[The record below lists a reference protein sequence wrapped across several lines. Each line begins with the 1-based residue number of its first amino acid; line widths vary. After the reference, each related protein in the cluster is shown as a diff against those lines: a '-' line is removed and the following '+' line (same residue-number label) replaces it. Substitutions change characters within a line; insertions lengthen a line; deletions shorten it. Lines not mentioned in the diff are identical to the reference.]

1 MDIFKAGEG
10 RIKYITIKNDIKKR
24 SAGRKVGRAFL
35 YVYIYILAILKN
47 RTILYKPYKRR
58 RGKALRVYGFVM
70 VYGLDV
76 SQFPTV
82 FQQEVEQGLVFHCN
96 HKIKKEK

>member
-10 RIKYITIKNDIKKR
+10 RIKYITLKNDIKKR

-35 YVYIYILAILKN
+35 YVYIYFLAILKN

-58 RGKALRVYGFVM
+58 RGKALRMYGFVM
-70 VYGLDV
+70 VYGLDDYA
-76 SQFPTV
+76 
-82 FQQEVEQGLVFHCN
+82 
-96 HKIKKEK
+96 IIYI